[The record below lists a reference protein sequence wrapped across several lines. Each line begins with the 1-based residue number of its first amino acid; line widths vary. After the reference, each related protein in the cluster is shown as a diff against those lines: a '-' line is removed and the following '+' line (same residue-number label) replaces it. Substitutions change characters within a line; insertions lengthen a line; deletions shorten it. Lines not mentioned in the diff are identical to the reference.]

1 MKMRK
6 YSVEPREQIF
16 VEGYGFSSFANN
28 MDKKI
33 GKK

>member
-1 MKMRK
+1 MRK

-16 VEGYGFSSFANN
+16 VKGYGFSSFANN
-28 MDKKI
+28 MDKNI